1 MRNFKT
7 KALRVTG
14 VGYQAFK
21 DCTKLTDLNY
31 KGIPCQSGQMS
42 LRVLPGNQDHYS
54 LWLTL
59 QMEIFQ
65 YDER

>member
-1 MRNFKT
+1 MTNFNN
-7 KALRVTG
+7 KALKITG

-21 DCTKLTDLNY
+21 DCTKLTGFNY
-31 KGIPCQSGQMS
+31 KGTPCQSGQMS
-42 LRVLPGNQDHYS
+42 LRVLPVNQDHYS

>member
-1 MRNFKT
+1 MINFNN
-7 KALRVTG
+7 KALGVTG

-21 DCTKLTDLNY
+21 DCTKLTGCNY
-31 KGIPCQSGQMS
+31 KGTPGQSGQMS